1 MERRSFLTSAATGF
15 ALTTLPDWFS
25 ARAEAAEVEAQ
36 AARPRRIA
44 ANDKIRIGLIGAGGS
59 KGGFRQGLGD
69 ARNIASRP
77 GVECVAVCD
86 VDLKHLQEASEVFEG
101 SKKYVDFRYLLD
113 RSDIDA
119 VVIGTPDHWHA
130 VIAGMAMRKGKDVYC
145 EKPMTLTIGEGTQ
158 LVKLAK
164 ETGAVWQTGSQQRS
178 DARFRLACEL
188 VRNGRIGQ
196 VKKVTAHLPGGS
208 RGTNFQIT
216 DAPDDFMFDMWL
228 GPAPETP
235 YIKERTHG
243 SFRHW
248 FDYSGGMMTDWGA
261 HHLDISQ
268 WGLGMDK
275 SGPVKVKS
283 KGTAQ
288 PADAEKRSFEAF
300 LEYEVTYTYANG
312 VELTATDKGENG
324 VTFEGEDG
332 RWIFVSRGRIAA
344 SDPKLL
350 TDPLPE
356 KAERLY
362 VSDNHAQ
369 NFVDG
374 IRTRKQP
381 ICNVEVG
388 HRSASVCH
396 LGNISLRLG
405 GRELNWDPKK
415 EVFKDDA
422 EANGMINR
430 KMRGGWTI

>member
-1 MERRSFLTSAATGF
+1 MDRRKLITSVATGVALTS
-15 ALTTLPDWFS
+15 LPDWFT
-25 ARAEAAEVEAQ
+25 ARGEAAELELQ
-36 AARPRRIA
+36 ADRPKRIGP
-44 ANDKIRIGLIGAGGS
+44 NDKIRIGLIGAGGS

-69 ARNIASRP
+69 ARNIASQP

-86 VDLKHLQEASEVFEG
+86 VDLKHCQEASEVFEG
-101 SKKYVDFRYLLD
+101 SKKYTDFRYLID
-113 RSDIDA
+113 RKDIDA

-130 VIAGMAMRKGKDVYC
+130 VIAGMAIRKGKDVYC
-145 EKPMTLTIGEGTQ
+145 EKPMTLTIGEGQ
-158 LVKLAK
+158 DLVKLGK
-164 ETGAVWQTGSQQRS
+164 EFGTVWQTGSQQRS

-188 VRNGRIGQ
+188 VRNGRLGKI
-196 VKKVTAHLPGGS
+196 KTVTAHLPGGS
-208 RGTNFQIT
+208 RGSNFPIE
-216 DAPDDFMFDMWL
+216 DVPDDFLFDMWL

-235 YIKERTHG
+235 YIRERTHG

-275 SGPVKVKS
+275 SGPVKIKTV
-283 KGTAQ
+283 GTAQ
-288 PADAEKRSFEAF
+288 PPDPEKRSYEAF
-300 LEYEVTYTYANG
+300 LTYTVTYTYANG
-312 VELTATDKGENG
+312 IELIATDKGENG

-332 RWIFVSRGRIAA
+332 KWIFVSRGTIKA

-350 TDPLPE
+350 TDPLP
-356 KAERLY
+356 KNAERLY
-362 VSDNHAQ
+362 VSDHHHR

-374 IRTRKQP
+374 VRSRVQP

-396 LGNISLRLG
+396 LGNLSLRL

-415 EVFKDDA
+415 EQFTNDA
-422 EANGMINR
+422 EANGMR
-430 KMRGGWTI
+430 RRVMRGGWSV

>member
-1 MERRSFLTSAATGF
+1 
-15 ALTTLPDWFS
+15 
-25 ARAEAAEVEAQ
+25 
-36 AARPRRIA
+36 
-44 ANDKIRIGLIGAGGS
+44 
-59 KGGFRQGLGD
+59 
-69 ARNIASRP
+69 
-77 GVECVAVCD
+77 
-86 VDLKHLQEASEVFEG
+86 
-101 SKKYVDFRYLLD
+101 
-113 RSDIDA
+113 
-119 VVIGTPDHWHA
+119 
-130 VIAGMAMRKGKDVYC
+130 
-145 EKPMTLTIGEGTQ
+145 
-158 LVKLAK
+158 
-164 ETGAVWQTGSQQRS
+164 
-178 DARFRLACEL
+178 
-188 VRNGRIGQ
+188 
-196 VKKVTAHLPGGS
+196 
-208 RGTNFQIT
+208 
-216 DAPDDFMFDMWL
+216 MWL

-275 SGPVKVKS
+275 SGPVKIKS
-283 KGTAQ
+283 TGTAQ

-312 VELTATDKGENG
+312 VELLATDKGENG

-344 SDPKLL
+344 SDAKLL
-350 TDPLPE
+350 TDPLP
-356 KAERLY
+356 KSAERLY

-396 LGNISLRLG
+396 LGNLSLRLG

-415 EVFKDDA
+415 ETFKDDA

-430 KMRGGWTI
+430 KMRGGWTV

>member
-1 MERRSFLTSAATGF
+1 
-15 ALTTLPDWFS
+15 
-25 ARAEAAEVEAQ
+25 
-36 AARPRRIA
+36 
-44 ANDKIRIGLIGAGGS
+44 
-59 KGGFRQGLGD
+59 
-69 ARNIASRP
+69 
-77 GVECVAVCD
+77 
-86 VDLKHLQEASEVFEG
+86 
-101 SKKYVDFRYLLD
+101 
-113 RSDIDA
+113 
-119 VVIGTPDHWHA
+119 
-130 VIAGMAMRKGKDVYC
+130 
-145 EKPMTLTIGEGTQ
+145 
-158 LVKLAK
+158 
-164 ETGAVWQTGSQQRS
+164 
-178 DARFRLACEL
+178 
-188 VRNGRIGQ
+188 
-196 VKKVTAHLPGGS
+196 
-208 RGTNFQIT
+208 
-216 DAPDDFMFDMWL
+216 
-228 GPAPETP
+228 
-235 YIKERTHG
+235 
-243 SFRHW
+243 
-248 FDYSGGMMTDWGA
+248 MMTDWGA

-275 SGPVKVKS
+275 SGPVKIKS
-283 KGTAQ
+283 TGTAQ
-288 PADAEKRSFEAF
+288 PADPEKRSFEAF
-300 LEYEVTYTYANG
+300 LEYQVTYTYSNG
-312 VELTATDKGENG
+312 VELIATDKGENG

-374 IRTRKQP
+374 IRSRKQP